1 MQYYLLF
8 KAYVKYIY
16 LIKKNIMRIKHI
28 NENNYIERSEQYMSN
43 LQPIR
48 KPSKTTMF
56 NLVKKQD
63 IIRRAHQSYLD
74 HNYLQHLFFIS
85 LQAFLFLSL

>member
-1 MQYYLLF
+1 
-8 KAYVKYIY
+8 
-16 LIKKNIMRIKHI
+16 MRIKHI

-48 KPSKTTMF
+48 KNRQKRLF

-63 IIRRAHQSYLD
+63 IIRRAHQSHLD
-74 HNYLQHLFFIS
+74 QNHLQHLFFIS
-85 LQAFLFLSL
+85 LQAFLFLGL